1 MANFISASQMSTIL
15 NRVKNS
21 IDGAVN
27 VSVETSQPNGGML
40 PNVMYDLGTIS
51 ADTTFSFAEPTNNN
65 IVNHYFFKF
74 SINTVIPEIT

>member
-1 MANFISASQMSTIL
+1 MAEFITSAQMSTIL
-15 NRVKNS
+15 NRVKNG

-27 VSVETSQPNGGML
+27 IPIETSQPNGGML

-74 SINTVIPEIT
+74 YINNTLPEIT